1 MRLIKARDPRP
12 KGWQAFVDISEQ
24 PKLLEEDGRPNE
36 ITIYEPIGIDLFE
49 GGMTAKRFRGILR
62 QIKARDVTVKINS
75 PGGDVFEAVAIYNEM
90 LSADKT
96 FNIEITGLAASA
108 ASLLAMAGDSIRI
121 GRNAFVMIHN
131 AWALA
136 MGDRPVMQQMA
147 DTLAQIDAA
156 IAETYAERAGG
167 DPADWLGAMEK
178 ETWYRGSAAVEAGLA
193 DSVMERESDPVAA
206 RYLTAFARVPED
218 IPTTQG
224 GELDAVAKALGD
236 LTTTLSTLEGA

>member
-12 KGWQAFVDISEQ
+12 RGWQAFIGADAGPRAQ
-24 PKLLEEDGRPNE
+24 DNEERDNV
-36 ITIYEPIGIDLFE
+36 ITIYEPIGFDFFE

-62 QIKARDVTVKINS
+62 RVKDRTITVKINS

-90 LSADKT
+90 LSSERV
-96 FNIEITGLAASA
+96 FNVEITGLAASA
-108 ASLLAMAGDSIRI
+108 ASLIAMAGDSVHI

-131 AWALA
+131 ACAVA
-136 MGDRPVMQQMA
+136 IGDRPVMQQMA
-147 DTLAQIDAA
+147 DTLDQIDTA

-206 RYLTAFARVPED
+206 RYVSAFGNAPTDLPVADDAAAWQEVAALLDGLTQKLQP
-218 IPTTQG
+218 QG
-224 GELDAVAKALGD
+224 A
-236 LTTTLSTLEGA
+236 